1 VILFKANLQNQNQ
14 NLSSFNLYNKS
25 FANSTELA
33 DTLIHSTKA
42 IGAEHL
48 IQLIKQ
54 ISKVEGSSRAVT
66 VGVIGYPNVGKSS
79 VINSLKRSKT
89 C

>member
-1 VILFKANLQNQNQ
+1 VILFKANLQNQSQ